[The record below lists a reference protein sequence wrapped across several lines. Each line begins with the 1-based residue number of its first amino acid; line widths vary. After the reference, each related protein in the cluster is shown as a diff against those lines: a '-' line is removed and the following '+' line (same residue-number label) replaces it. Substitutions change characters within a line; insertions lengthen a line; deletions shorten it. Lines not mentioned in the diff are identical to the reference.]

1 MIRREQSDN
10 SAIKLIENIKS
21 LQTIEVALYTV
32 RIIDEVYEK
41 IDEDFEKLFD
51 VIEYTQDKESIVILI
66 KQMHNLYKITK
77 ELE

>member
-1 MIRREQSDN
+1 MIRREQLEN
-10 SAIKLIENIKS
+10 RAIKLIENSKS
-21 LQTIEVALYTV
+21 LQNIEVALYTV